1 MRRQFG
7 RRRWRRTFSGFLC
20 AGLIVTAGVL
30 SGCGDDRSAGNDA
43 TDTVPQTLAERLA
56 TADIEHGQRIFFQ
69 CRACHSL
76 NEGGP
81 NKVGPNLY
89 GLFGRHAGS
98 VPGFAY
104 SDALA
109 NADLVW
115 TAETLDGWLAHPSA
129 YLPGNQMVFVGV
141 KDARDRANLIAYL
154 RQATG
159 P

>member
-1 MRRQFG
+1 M
-7 RRRWRRTFSGFLC
+7 
-20 AGLIVTAGVL
+20 TAGVL
-30 SGCGDDRSAGNDA
+30 SGCGDDRSVGNDE
-43 TDTVPQTLAERLA
+43 TDTAPQSLAERLA
-56 TADIEHGQRIFFQ
+56 TADIEHGQTMFFQ

-109 NADLVW
+109 NADIVW
-115 TAETLDGWLAHPSA
+115 TAETLDGWLARPSA
-129 YLPGNQMVFVGV
+129 YLPGTQMVFVGIR
-141 KDARDRANLIAYL
+141 DARDRADLIAWL

-159 P
+159 PQ